1 MWRGDQTLKEAF
13 PMFSIA
19 HHKEVLVAD
28 HVQFSNGILEW
39 KVSFIKVATDWE
51 VELNTLFFNLSYSLE
66 LG

>member
-1 MWRGDQTLKEAF
+1 
-13 PMFSIA
+13 MFSIA

-28 HVQFSNGILEW
+28 HVQFSNGFLEW
-39 KVSFIKVATDWE
+39 KVSIKVATDRE